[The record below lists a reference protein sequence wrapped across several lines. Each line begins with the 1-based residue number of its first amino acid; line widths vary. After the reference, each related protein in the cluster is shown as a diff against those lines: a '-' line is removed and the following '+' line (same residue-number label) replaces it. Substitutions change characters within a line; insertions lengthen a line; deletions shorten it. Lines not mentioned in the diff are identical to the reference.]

1 MRNFLILMLGLA
13 ACSGDDGN
21 EPNVPV
27 ATVMVTPSTSHISV
41 GGEVQLQ
48 AATLD
53 GNGGT
58 LSGRQITWATSDA
71 AIATVSPS
79 GIVTG
84 VAEGDA
90 TITAASEAKTGS
102 AAVTVQAP
110 DPGPQPLVG
119 GLRANANSTCATI
132 EEGGDVFCW
141 GANEFGQVGDG
152 TTTDRLRP
160 TRVGGAPLYSPPYPG
175 DHVCAPDSNGLYCWG
190 RNLSGE
196 AGVGTTDPVP
206 TPALVTGGLAFQ
218 QVAVGDDFTCG
229 LANSGVTYCWGANDV
244 GQLGTGTPGNS
255 SAPVQVAGD
264 HQFHIVAAGGRTA
277 CGIAMGQLLC
287 WGNGADGELGN
298 GQFGVTAG
306 TPTAVIGAFQFYDV
320 AIGANAAGQA
330 TVCAS
335 TMEAEYCWGKNS
347 DGEIGDGTKVRKN
360 VPTVVVGLP
369 QGGQVAPGGSH
380 TCARFGSGAVFCWG
394 KGGRLGNGTSQAS
407 MTPVAV
413 TGGVVF
419 AAIWSGRGHTCG
431 RTDDEPSRA
440 YCWGD
445 NARGQL
451 GDGTTTARL
460 APTRVLF

>member
-1 MRNFLILMLGLA
+1 MRNWLILMLGVA
-13 ACSGDDGN
+13 ACAGDESS

-27 ATVMVTPSTSHISV
+27 ATVTVTPSASTISA
-41 GGEVQLQ
+41 GGAVQLQ
-48 AATLD
+48 ATTQDA
-53 GNGGT
+53 NGVALT
-58 LSGRQITWATSDA
+58 GRLITWASSDA
-71 AIATVSPS
+71 TVATVSPS
-79 GIVTG
+79 GTVTG
-84 VAEGDA
+84 IAGGNA
-90 TITAASEAKTGS
+90 TITADSEGRTGS
-102 AAVTVQAP
+102 ATVTVQAP

-119 GLRANANSTCATI
+119 GLRANVNSTCASI
-132 EEGGDVFCW
+132 EEGGTVFCW

-152 TTTDRLRP
+152 TVEDRPRP
-160 TRVGGAPLYSPPYPG
+160 TPVVGAPLFSPPYPG
-175 DHVCAPDSNGLYCWG
+175 DHVCAPDATGLYCWG

-196 AGVGTTDPVP
+196 VGVGTTDPVL

-244 GQLGTGTPGNS
+244 GQLGTGTPGGS
-255 SAPVQVAGD
+255 AAPVQVAGD
-264 HQFHIVAAGGRTA
+264 HQFHIIAAGGRTV

-335 TMEAEYCWGKNS
+335 TMEAAYCWGKNS
-347 DGEIGDGTKVRKN
+347 DGEIGDGTKLRKN
-360 VPTVVVGLP
+360 VPTAVVGLS

-419 AAIWSGRGHTCG
+419 AAIWSGRDHTCG

-440 YCWGD
+440 YCWGV

-451 GDGTTTARL
+451 GDGTTTERL